1 MAKTIKI
8 RNEYFEVI
16 KPRKYKPVAIEPNA
30 WNYTSIWSAYDK
42 PSYAKERIWNY
53 WDNFFGDETYKFGLP
68 LITSKNTFT
77 FTISYNV
84 FDAKTCAWLG
94 VAVIT
99 AAHNRLYLA

>member
-16 KPRKYKPVAIEPNA
+16 KSRKYKVEAIEPNA
-30 WNYTSIWSAYDK
+30 RNYSDIWSAYVK
-42 PSYAKERIWNY
+42 PSYEKVRIWNY

-68 LITSKNTFT
+68 LITGKNTFM
-77 FTISYNV
+77 FTISFNV
-84 FDAKTCAWLG
+84 FDAKTLEWLG

-99 AAHNRLYLA
+99 ANHNRLYLA